1 MTKTKSKN
9 KKVKCAQDNS
19 GKNTWRRSRGNHF
32 TDSFGGTIYYKSKRN
47 DRAGKKKGK

>member
-19 GKNTWRRSRGNHF
+19 AKNTWGRSRGNHF
-32 TDSFGGTIYYKSKRN
+32 TDSFGGTIYYKSKRK
-47 DRAGKKKGK
+47 DRSTRKKS